1 MSGFDYIDLDPPG
14 RDVRL
19 AADIA
24 GILID
29 EQGHP
34 DDDSTL
40 MKAFLSLCFMD
51 LRRSQPPAMIFPVD
65 LDPLVERF
73 RERYRRIPTQ
83 LSFMVR
89 TIARSE
95 NPELLADIR
104 ATRAAAAKAAGIP
117 EAWSF

>member
-1 MSGFDYIDLDPPG
+1 MQIEYIDLQPPS
-14 RDVRL
+14 RDVLL

-24 GILID
+24 GVLVD

-40 MKAFLSLCFMD
+40 MKAFLSLCFID
-51 LRRSQPPAMIFPVD
+51 YRRRRPPSMIYPVD
-65 LDPLVERF
+65 LDPLIDRF
-73 RERYRRIPTQ
+73 RQRYRRIPSQ
-83 LSFMVR
+83 LSMMVS

-95 NPELLADIR
+95 DPRLLADIR
-104 ATRAAAAKAAGIP
+104 AVRQAVAREAGIP

>member
-1 MSGFDYIDLDPPG
+1 MSGFDYIDLKPPT
-14 RDVRL
+14 RETLL

-24 GILID
+24 SILID

-51 LRRSQPPAMIFPVD
+51 LRRSQPPAMIYPVD
-65 LDPLVERF
+65 IDPLIERF

-95 NPELLADIR
+95 NPRLLADIR
-104 ATRAAAAKAAGIP
+104 AVRSEMAKAAGIP